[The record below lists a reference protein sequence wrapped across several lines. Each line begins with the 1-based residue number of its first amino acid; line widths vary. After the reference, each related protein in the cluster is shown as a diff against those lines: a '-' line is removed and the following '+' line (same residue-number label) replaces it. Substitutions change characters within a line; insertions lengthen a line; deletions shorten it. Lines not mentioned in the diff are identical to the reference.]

1 MNAKLAQVKTQ
12 IAACLEACAVIGAS
26 RIASLLLKRASM
38 VKAWEAGIVAA
49 AHPSRAGAKGCFPD
63 RQFPALSG
71 RRLHGGGTSLL
82 LVDTL
87 AGRPDRKAH

>member
-1 MNAKLAQVKTQ
+1 
-12 IAACLEACAVIGAS
+12 
-26 RIASLLLKRASM
+26 M

-49 AHPSRAGAKGCFPD
+49 AHPSRAGAKGCLPD

-71 RRLHGGGTSLL
+71 RRLHGGGTGLP

-87 AGRPDRKAH
+87 AGRPTGRSI

>member
-26 RIASLLLKRASM
+26 RIASLPLKRASM

-49 AHPSRAGAKGCFPD
+49 AHPSRAGAKKL
-63 RQFPALSG
+63 LS
-71 RRLHGGGTSLL
+71 
-82 LVDTL
+82 
-87 AGRPDRKAH
+87 